1 MRFPHRPKHFAV
13 VAAIVFAV
21 SLLKGLR
28 MPNLWSAT
36 HMTFNY
42 SQGFIRRGL
51 FGEILRTVGGQHPYN
66 YNRLALIAVLMFV
79 AMAVTMVI
87 LIKRALAADPE
98 DLGFKAV
105 VLVFAASSG
114 IVTLAHFIGYLDDV
128 GLVLVLGVILVSARS
143 SCRYLIFL
151 LGIPVILF
159 VAFIHES
166 QVLMLAPT
174 LLFAMICHIV
184 VQFRQAGI
192 SRRAKSVLVAS
203 AAVGFIAAFVTS
215 TAIGIWGTK
224 SPDVINALQASVAKV
239 ANFPLRGDGFE
250 ALYRPVRDNIFKLMP
265 WFWSNP
271 ENKTYL
277 VLSMISAFPAIAF
290 LIFYGVRLIG
300 RLGLSKIA
308 RTIVTTAFV
317 AAALAPVSLNFM
329 GWDTTRW
336 NAISLMACFYCI
348 ATVKLYFSSTVPA
361 EPSPPGRRGAIW
373 ETGSDLRVES
383 PLVLTLA
390 AVAIVLGLCSS
401 NYDRFLFDGYTTQWF
416 PFQGQVNSLIEL
428 FKGHFTFMPRG

>member
-1 MRFPHRPKHFAV
+1 VRFPHRPKHFAV
-13 VAAIVFAV
+13 VASIVFAV

-51 FGEILRTVGGQHPYN
+51 FGELLRIVGGQHPYN
-66 YNRLALIAVLMFV
+66 YNRLVLVAALMFV
-79 AMAVTMVI
+79 AVAVAVI
-87 LIKRALAADPE
+87 VLVKRALATDAE
-98 DLGFKAV
+98 DLGFKAA

-114 IVTLAHFIGYLDDV
+114 IVTLAHFIGYLDYV
-128 GLVLVLGVILVSARS
+128 GLFLVLGVILVSARS
-143 SCRYLIFL
+143 SSRYLIFL

-174 LLFAMICHIV
+174 LLFAMICHIM
-184 VQFRQAGI
+184 VQFRRVDC
-192 SRRAKSVLVAS
+192 SRRAKVSLVAV
-203 AAVGFIAAFVTS
+203 AAVGFVAAFVTS
-215 TAIGIWGTK
+215 TTIGILGTK
-224 SPDVINALQASVAKV
+224 SPAVINALQASVAKV

-271 ENKTYL
+271 ENQTYL
-277 VLSMISAFPAIAF
+277 VLSMLSAFPAIAF

-300 RLGLSKIA
+300 CLGLSKIG
-308 RTIVTTAFV
+308 RTIVTAAFV
-317 AAALAPVSLNFM
+317 AATLAPVSLNFM

-348 ATVKLYFSSTVPA
+348 ATVRLYFSPRIPCESN
-361 EPSPPGRRGAIW
+361 
-373 ETGSDLRVES
+373 LRVES

-401 NYDRFLFDGYTTQWF
+401 NYDRFLFDGYSVQWF
-416 PFQGQVNSLIEL
+416 PFQGQVNSIIEII
-428 FKGHFTFMPRG
+428 KGHFTFLPRS

>member
-1 MRFPHRPKHFAV
+1 
-13 VAAIVFAV
+13 
-21 SLLKGLR
+21 
-28 MPNLWSAT
+28 
-36 HMTFNY
+36 
-42 SQGFIRRGL
+42 
-51 FGEILRTVGGQHPYN
+51 
-66 YNRLALIAVLMFV
+66 
-79 AMAVTMVI
+79 
-87 LIKRALAADPE
+87 
-98 DLGFKAV
+98 
-105 VLVFAASSG
+105 
-114 IVTLAHFIGYLDDV
+114 
-128 GLVLVLGVILVSARS
+128 
-143 SCRYLIFL
+143 
-151 LGIPVILF
+151 
-159 VAFIHES
+159 
-166 QVLMLAPT
+166 MLAPT

-290 LIFYGVRLIG
+290 LIFYGVRIIG

-308 RTIVTTAFV
+308 RTIVTTALV

-361 EPSPPGRRGAIW
+361 EPN
-373 ETGSDLRVES
+373 LRVES

>member
-1 MRFPHRPKHFAV
+1 VSFFRRPKHFAV
-13 VAAIVFAV
+13 IASLVFVV
-21 SLLKGLR
+21 SVLKGLR

-51 FGEILRTVGGQHPYN
+51 VGEILRILGGQHPYD
-66 YNRLALIAVLMFV
+66 YNRLALIAGLMFV
-79 AMAVTMVI
+79 TLGVTMVL
-87 LIKRALAADPE
+87 LIKRALATDAE
-98 DLGFKAV
+98 DLGFKAA
-105 VLVFAASSG
+105 VLVFAASPG
-114 IVTLAHFIGYLDDV
+114 IVTLAHFIGYLDFL
-128 GLVLVLGVILVSARS
+128 GLILVLGVILVSARPS
-143 SCRYLIFL
+143 RRHLIFY
-151 LGIPVILF
+151 LGIPLGSF

-184 VQFRQAGI
+184 MQFRRGDA
-192 SRRAKSVLVAS
+192 SRRAKFLPVA
-203 AAVGFIAAFVTS
+203 AAAFGFVLAFATS
-215 TAIGIWGTK
+215 TTIGIVGTK
-224 SPDVINALQASVAKV
+224 SPEVIHALQDSISKV
-239 ANFPLRGDGFE
+239 ANFPLRGDAFE
-250 ALYRPVRDNIFKLMP
+250 AVYRPVGDAIFKLIP
-265 WFWSNP
+265 WFWSIP
-271 ENKTYL
+271 ENQTYL
-277 VLSMISAFPAIAF
+277 ALSMISAFPAIAF

-308 RTIVTTAFV
+308 RTILTTAFV
-317 AAALAPVSLNFM
+317 VAALAPVSLNFL

-348 ATVKLYFSSTVPA
+348 ATVRLYFASQLEGESN
-361 EPSPPGRRGAIW
+361 
-373 ETGSDLRVES
+373 LRVDS

-390 AVAIVLGLCSS
+390 AAAIVLGLCSS

-428 FKGHFTFMPRG
+428 FKGHFTFVPRS

>member
-1 MRFPHRPKHFAV
+1 VKFPHRPKHFAV
-13 VAAIVFAV
+13 VASIVFAV

-51 FGEILRTVGGQHPYN
+51 FGEILRIVGGQHPYN
-66 YNRLALIAVLMFV
+66 YNRLALIAALMLVALAV
-79 AMAVTMVI
+79 AMVL
-87 LIKRALAADPE
+87 LIKRAVATDVE
-98 DLGFKAV
+98 DLGFKAA

-114 IVTLAHFIGYLDDV
+114 IVTLAHFIGYLDYV
-128 GLVLVLGVILVSARS
+128 GLFLVLVVILVSARS
-143 SCRYLIFL
+143 SRRHLIFF

-184 VQFRQAGI
+184 IRFRQGDI
-192 SRRAKSVLVAS
+192 SRRAKFSLVAI
-203 AAVGFIAAFVTS
+203 AAIGFVTAFVTS
-215 TAIGIWGTK
+215 TAIGVVGTK
-224 SPDVINALQASVAKV
+224 SPAVINALQASVGKV
-239 ANFPLRGDGFE
+239 ANFPPRGDGFE

-271 ENKTYL
+271 ENQTYL
-277 VLSMISAFPAIAF
+277 VLSMLSAFPAIAF
-290 LIFYGVRLIG
+290 LIFYGARLIG

-308 RTIVTTAFV
+308 RTVVTAAFV
-317 AAALAPVSLNFM
+317 AATLAPISLNFM

-348 ATVKLYFSSTVPA
+348 ATVRLFFSSKVPA
-361 EPSPPGRRGAIW
+361 EPN
-373 ETGSDLRVES
+373 LRVES

-401 NYDRFLFDGYTTQWF
+401 NYDRFLFDGYSVQWF
-416 PFQGQVNSLIEL
+416 PFQGQVNSLIEI
-428 FKGHFTFMPRG
+428 FKGHFTFLPRL